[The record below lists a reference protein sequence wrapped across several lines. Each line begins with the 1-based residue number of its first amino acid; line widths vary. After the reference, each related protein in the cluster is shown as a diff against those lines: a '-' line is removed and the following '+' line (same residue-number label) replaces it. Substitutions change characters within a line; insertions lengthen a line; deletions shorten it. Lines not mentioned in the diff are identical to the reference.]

1 MSFKDIKGQ
10 DNAVKFLKG
19 SIGSGKISHAYIFIG
34 PSGVGKKLAA
44 VNFAKAVNCLD
55 PKDSDACGVCAQCR
69 KIDASNHPDVSI
81 ISPQD
86 EDSSFGIDKVR
97 AVIKDIGLKPFEGR
111 KKVYILDGADSMT
124 QEAQNA
130 LLKTMEEPPLSAI
143 LILIAQNINAVFSTI
158 QSRAKKVKFFPLT
171 EKEIRAILKDN
182 YKLDNGKAEVLSR
195 ISSGELGKA
204 LKYNAAGFFERRRR
218 IIDGLT
224 DGTFLDS
231 DFDGL
236 SRSELKL
243 GLDVL
248 LTWYRDI
255 LITKAGVAADSAVVN
270 IDRLD
275 LIRHEAKRADL
286 DKLNETINQ
295 IILTY
300 SFLDDNINPK
310 LAMAVLGI
318 NLAHTIGR

>member
-318 NLAHTIGR
+318 NLAHAIGR